1 MTIKSIFNKIIF
13 RITEKKGTERLIK
26 RRLEQL
32 RGTTLVSMLTFLD
45 HNKSREELCYLA
57 FIDRLTETYN
67 RNMLEEFRKKFDSMD
82 IFVTIIDIDNLK
94 IINDTKGHGEGD
106 LYIKS
111 IADKIKKCS
120 DWTFRLGG
128 DEFLAISRLPI
139 IFEMLGA
146 SYGTV
151 YKPSNLS
158 LNTAMKTA
166 DFLMYKNKKPKK
178 GDTK

>member
-1 MTIKSIFNKIIF
+1 MAVKGIINKIIF
-13 RITEKKGTERLIK
+13 RITEKKETRRLIK
-26 RRLEQL
+26 KRLEQIK
-32 RGTTLVSMLTFLD
+32 GTTDPMLTFLD
-45 HNKSREELCYLA
+45 HDKSREELCYLA
-57 FIDRLTETYN
+57 FVDRLTETYN
-67 RNMLEEFRKKFDSMD
+67 RNMLEEFREKFDSMS

-111 IADKIKKCS
+111 IADKIKRCS

-128 DEFLAISRLPI
+128 DEFLAISKLPV

-166 DFLMYKNKKPKK
+166 DFLMYKNKKSKK

>member
-1 MTIKSIFNKIIF
+1 MVIKSVFNKIIF
-13 RITEKKGTERLIK
+13 RITKKKETERLIK

-32 RGTTLVSMLTFLD
+32 RGTTDPMLTFLSHD
-45 HNKSREELCYLA
+45 KSREELCYLA
-57 FIDRLTETYN
+57 FVDRLTGVYT
-67 RNMLEEFRKKFDSMD
+67 RNMLEAFREKIDSMNV
-82 IFVTIIDIDNLK
+82 FVTIIDIDNLK
-94 IINDTKGHGEGD
+94 VVNDTKGHGEGD

-166 DFLMYKNKKPKK
+166 DFLMYKNKKQKK

>member
-13 RITEKKGTERLIK
+13 RITEKKETDRLIK

-32 RGTTLVSMLTFLD
+32 RGTTDPMLTFLGHD
-45 HNKSREELCYLA
+45 KSREELCYLA
-57 FIDRLTETYN
+57 FVDRLTGVYN
-67 RNMLEEFRKKFDSMD
+67 RNMLEEFREKFDSTNV
-82 IFVTIIDIDNLK
+82 FVTIIDIDNLK
-94 IINDTKGHGEGD
+94 VVNDTKGHGEGD

-166 DFLMYKNKKPKK
+166 DFLMYKNKKPRK